1 MSQHDPNP
9 RARREKLLVREMM
22 ASGETVVYDLANDTA
37 HCLNRSVA
45 LVFRHCDGSSSVAEI
60 ARAVTMELDQAFG
73 EEFVRLALEELGEA
87 SLLEEWTGPE
97 APAGVMSRR
106 QALERLGKGALIAAL
121 VPLIT
126 TIIAPTPAAAGTCK
140 PTGAGCTSGLE
151 CCSGFCNSGTCA

>member
-60 ARAVTMELDQAFG
+60 ARSVTMELDEPFG
-73 EEFVRLALEELGEA
+73 EELVRLALDELGEA
-87 SLLEEWTGPE
+87 SLLEEWAGADLE
-97 APAGVMSRR
+97 AGVMSRR
-106 QALERLGKGALIAAL
+106 QALGRIGKGALIAAL

-126 TIIAPTPAAAGTCK
+126 TIIAPTPAAAGTCL
-140 PTGAGCTSGLE
+140 PSGATCSSGFQ
-151 CCSGFCNSGTCA
+151 CCSGQCVSSQCV